1 MAYNNYRGG
10 NSGRNGNRNRNNY
23 NGYNNRNNN
32 RRSDDRDFER
42 NNRNTA
48 DNMVLDVRRF
58 RRKDIKI
65 VDLNGKGYTIN
76 GNFSHE
82 FAIETGKYKTRID
95 ALVDKR
101 KKGATVEDVAELFAV
116 YKDFCLMLINH
127 NVEGVVYTMDDVN
140 KGFNDL
146 DALAYILNNIF
157 KIVQDDTADIGKV

>member
-1 MAYNNYRGG
+1 
-10 NSGRNGNRNRNNY
+10 
-23 NGYNNRNNN
+23 
-32 RRSDDRDFER
+32 
-42 NNRNTA
+42 
-48 DNMVLDVRRF
+48 MVLDVRRF

-65 VDLNGKGYTIN
+65 VDLNGKSYTIN

-157 KIVQDDTADIGKV
+157 KIVQDDTAEIGKV